1 MDTSVTPNAQLV
13 GLISGVSRQ
22 IDILVDARWTEGQ
35 ETRIIYDAKR
45 RKRKLTVQD
54 VDTFVGL
61 MEDVRARRGVL
72 ICTNGWTAAA
82 KKRADETIDLRLLTE
97 EDAEEAN
104 HAAMDPCPH
113 CRNSHRKTKGV
124 VFWDGQFP
132 LPLGGWAIVFTG
144 KCDVC
149 RSFAFWCWECGEM
162 TVVPNGVIHTCGCE
176 RKWWVETEKNESVF
190 VVGTEDWEVPI
201 DRLPT
206 R

>member
-1 MDTSVTPNAQLV
+1 MPFPIGWDLTCNLTRGANHLGKVPDWRIYERIAACFEIEAAGMDTSVTPNAQLV
-13 GLISGVSRQ
+13 GSISGVSRQ

-113 CRNSHRKTKGV
+113 CRNSHRKTEVDLILAAKLCNEWGP
-124 VFWDGQFP
+124 P
-132 LPLGGWAIVFTG
+132 LSHHRRGLRVRHELATA
-144 KCDVC
+144 
-149 RSFAFWCWECGEM
+149 S
-162 TVVPNGVIHTCGCE
+162 
-176 RKWWVETEKNESVF
+176 
-190 VVGTEDWEVPI
+190 
-201 DRLPT
+201 DRRPP
-206 R
+206 